1 MLPDRSIL
9 IGQILV
15 ENAKLKNS
23 NETFLVIFK
32 HCEQKE
38 RREVISD
45 ERTCLAILRKIMASP
60 IQRSCRAAAASQ
72 TSLGW
77 VSK

>member
-1 MLPDRSIL
+1 MSPDKALL
-9 IGQILV
+9 IGQDLV
-15 ENAKLKNS
+15 ENAKIKNS

-60 IQRSCRAAAASQ
+60 IQRSCRAAASQ